1 MIDGTRD
8 HMLGEDNLEADKYP
22 YVRVRSLAIAGESP
36 RFAARIE
43 VELHGQ
49 KREQWVPLQVE
60 GLPGALTVKGAFVL
74 RQTDFGAKPYDVLGL
89 IAVKDE
95 VTIEFSLVGR

>member
-1 MIDGTRD
+1 MTEVARFRQMIDGTRD

-49 KREQWVPLQVE
+49 KRERGREDDPDVHGRELCHRRRGPRPL
-60 GLPGALTVKGAFVL
+60 LSCDDLKG
-74 RQTDFGAKPYDVLGL
+74 
-89 IAVKDE
+89 
-95 VTIEFSLVGR
+95 GRNEK